1 MSSTGAG
8 WAVKLD
14 TMRAAPTMSFSA
26 GNTFRAQHAGT
37 LTAGSSIAAESESG
51 HGTMIM
57 LTVSSGL
64 TAGRAGV
71 LIHNNTA
78 CQVKADAEL

>member
-1 MSSTGAG
+1 MD
-8 WAVKLD
+8 VPIRFPV
-14 TMRAAPTMSFSA
+14 TMRGVPTMSFTA

-37 LTAGSSIAAESESG
+37 LTAGSSIAGESDSE

-78 CQVKADAEL
+78 CSVKASAEL